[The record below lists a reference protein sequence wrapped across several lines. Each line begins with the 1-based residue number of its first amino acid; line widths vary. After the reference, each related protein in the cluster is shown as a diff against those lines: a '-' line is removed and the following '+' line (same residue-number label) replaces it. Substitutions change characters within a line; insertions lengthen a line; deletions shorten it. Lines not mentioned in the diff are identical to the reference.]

1 LEGAA
6 LAFET
11 VVGLEVHVQSSTKS
25 KMFCSCANEFG
36 AEPNTNTCPVCL
48 GLPGVLPV
56 VNREAVERAMRAS
69 FALGCEVKPSTKFDR
84 KGYWYPDL
92 PKNYQIS
99 QYDEP
104 IGRGGRVEFEV
115 EGETRSVR
123 ITRLHMEED
132 AGKLVHSPDGS
143 SSMVDLNRTG
153 VPLMEIVTEPD
164 IRSGAE
170 ARAFLEELRRIL
182 RYIGVSECN
191 MEEGSMRCEPNISVR
206 AEGATEL
213 GTKTEVKNLNS
224 FRAVEQAV
232 DFEARRHAALIDSGG
247 AVKQETML
255 WDAERL
261 ETRTMRSK
269 EEAHDYRYFPEP
281 DLPPIEIAGDWLAR
295 VRESVGELPAARR
308 RRYAEEYGLGEYDI
322 GVLAAAKPVSDYFER
337 VVRAGAGAK
346 AAANWV
352 TQDVLRVMGERH
364 VGIADVGVAPE
375 ALAELVKLITD
386 ERVIDQSIARDK
398 VFPKMVATGKGP
410 REIVEAKGLAM
421 VSDTAELE
429 AVARKVINENPKPLE
444 DVRKNPRAA
453 MRYIGL
459 VRKATGGRAD
469 AKAVKAIVAKIVNEK
484 TGVDIEG

>member
-1 LEGAA
+1 M
-6 LAFET
+6 AFET

-48 GLPGVLPV
+48 GLPGALPV

-69 FALGCEVKPSTKFDR
+69 FALGCEVGPRTKFDR

-104 IGRGGRVEFEV
+104 IGLGGKVEFELD
-115 EGETRSVR
+115 GQTRSVR

-132 AGKLVHSPDGS
+132 AGKLVHSADGR

-170 ARAFLEELRRIL
+170 ARAFLEELRRML

-206 AEGATEL
+206 AKGASEL

-247 AVKQETML
+247 EVKQETML
-255 WDAERL
+255 WDAERT

-281 DLPPIEIAGDWLAR
+281 DLPPIEIAPEWLAR
-295 VRESVGELPAARR
+295 VRESVGELPSARR
-308 RRYAEEYGLGEYDI
+308 RRYAAELALSDYDA
-322 GVLAAAKPVSDYFER
+322 GVLAAEKPVSDYFER
-337 VVRAGAGAK
+337 VVAAGAPAK
-346 AAANWV
+346 PAANWV
-352 TQDVLRVMGERH
+352 TQDILRAMGERK
-364 VGIADVGVAPE
+364 VGIDEVGVVPE
-375 ALAELVKLITD
+375 ALAELVNLID

-398 VFPKMVATGKGP
+398 VFPVMAETGRGA
-410 REIVEAKGLAM
+410 RDVVESEGLAM
-421 VSDTAELE
+421 VSDEGELE
-429 AVARKVINENPKPLE
+429 AVARKVIDENPKPLG
-444 DVRKNPRAA
+444 DVTKNPRAA
-453 MRYIGL
+453 MKYIGL

-469 AKAVKAIVAKIVNEK
+469 AKAVKAIVAKIVKEK
-484 TGVDIEG
+484 TGVDIDG

>member
-1 LEGAA
+1 VAY
-6 LAFET
+6 ET

-56 VNREAVERAMRAS
+56 ANREAVERAMRAS
-69 FALGCEVKPSTKFDR
+69 LALGCEIRPRTKFDR
-84 KGYWYPDL
+84 KSYWYPDL

-104 IGRGGRVEFEV
+104 IGRGGRVEYELDGEV
-115 EGETRSVR
+115 RSVR

-132 AGKLVHSPDGS
+132 AGKLVHSPDGR

-182 RYIGVSECN
+182 RYVGVSECN
-191 MEEGSMRCEPNISVR
+191 MEEGSMRCEPNISIRVAG
-206 AEGATEL
+206 AEGL

-232 DFEARRHAALIDSGG
+232 EYEARRHASLIDSGG

-255 WDAERL
+255 WDAERA
-261 ETRTMRSK
+261 ETRAMRSK

-281 DLPPIEIAGDWLAR
+281 DLPPIEIADEWLAR
-295 VRESVGELPAARR
+295 VRESVGELPSARR
-308 RRYAEEYGLGEYDI
+308 RRYAQQHGLSEYDI
-322 GVLAAAKPVSDYFER
+322 RVLAAERPVSDYFDR
-337 VVRAGAGAK
+337 VVAAGAPVK
-346 AAANWV
+346 SAANWV
-352 TQDVLRVMGERH
+352 TQDVLRAMGERH
-364 VGIADVGVAPE
+364 VGIDEVGVGPD
-375 ALAELVKLITD
+375 ALAELVQMIE

-398 VFPKMVATGKGP
+398 VFPRMVETGKGA
-410 REIVEAKGLAM
+410 REVVESEGLAM
-421 VSDTAELE
+421 VSDEGELE
-429 AVARKVINENPKPLE
+429 SVARKVIDENPKPLA
-444 DVRKNPRAA
+444 DVAKNPRAA

-469 AKAVKAIVAKIVNEK
+469 AKAVKSIVAKIVKEK
-484 TGVDIEG
+484 TGVDIDA

>member
-1 LEGAA
+1 VAY
-6 LAFET
+6 ET

-25 KMFCSCANEFG
+25 KMFCSCANKFG

-56 VNREAVERAMRAS
+56 VNREAVERAMRAAL
-69 FALGCEVKPSTKFDR
+69 ALGCEVRPRTKFDR
-84 KGYWYPDL
+84 KSYWYPDL

-104 IGRGGRVEFEV
+104 IGRGGRVEYDLD
-115 EGETRSVR
+115 GETRSVR
-123 ITRLHMEED
+123 VTRLHMEED
-132 AGKLVHSPDGS
+132 AGKLVHSPDGR

-182 RYIGVSECN
+182 RYVGVSECN

-206 AEGATEL
+206 VAGAEAL

-232 DFEARRHAALIDSGG
+232 EYEARRHAALIASGG
-247 AVKQETML
+247 EVRQETML
-255 WDAERL
+255 WDAERA
-261 ETRTMRSK
+261 ETRAMRSK

-281 DLPPIEIAGDWLAR
+281 DLPPIEIAPDWLDQ
-295 VRESVGELPAARR
+295 VRESVGELPSARR
-308 RRYAEEYGLGEYDI
+308 HRYSQQHGLSEYDI
-322 GVLAAAKPVSDYFER
+322 RVLAAEKPVSDYFDR
-337 VVRAGAGAK
+337 VVAAGAPAK

-352 TQDVLRVMGERH
+352 TQDVLRAMGERH
-364 VGIADVGVAPE
+364 VGIDEVGVTPE
-375 ALAELVKLITD
+375 ALAELVNLID

-398 VFPKMVATGKGP
+398 VFPRMVETWKGA
-410 REIVEAKGLAM
+410 REVVEADGLAM
-421 VSDTAELE
+421 VSDEDELE
-429 AVARKVINENPKPLE
+429 SVARKVIDENPKPLA
-444 DVRKNPRAA
+444 DVAKNPRAA
-453 MRYIGL
+453 MRFIGL

-469 AKAVKAIVAKIVNEK
+469 AKAVKAIVAKIVKEK
-484 TGVDIEG
+484 TGVDIDA

>member
-1 LEGAA
+1 VAY
-6 LAFET
+6 ET

-69 FALGCEVKPSTKFDR
+69 LALDCEVRPRTKFDR
-84 KGYWYPDL
+84 KSYWYPDL

-104 IGRGGRVEFEV
+104 IGRGGHVEYELD
-115 EGETRSVR
+115 GETRSVR

-132 AGKLVHSPDGS
+132 AGKLIHSPDGR

-182 RYIGVSECN
+182 RHIGVSECN
-191 MEEGSMRCEPNISVR
+191 MAEGSMRCEPNISVR
-206 AEGATEL
+206 VAGSEAL

-224 FRAVEQAV
+224 FRAVEQAIEY
-232 DFEARRHAALIDSGG
+232 EARRHAALIDTGG
-247 AVKQETML
+247 TVHQETML
-255 WDAERL
+255 WDAERA
-261 ETRTMRSK
+261 ETRAMRSK

-281 DLPPIEIAGDWLAR
+281 DLPPIKIAPDWLAR
-295 VRESVGELPAARR
+295 VRESVGELPSARR
-308 RRYAEEYGLGEYDI
+308 RRYVEKLGLSAYDA
-322 GVLAAAKPVSDYFER
+322 GVLAAEKPVSSYFDHA
-337 VVRAGAGAK
+337 VAAGAAPK

-352 TQDVLRVMGERH
+352 TQDVLRAMGERK
-364 VGIADVGVAPE
+364 VGIAEVGVTPE
-375 ALAELVKLITD
+375 ALAELVKLID
-386 ERVIDQSIARDK
+386 EHVIDQSMARDK
-398 VFPKMVATGKGP
+398 VFPKMAETGKGA
-410 REIVEAKGLAM
+410 REVVEAGGLAM
-421 VSDTAELE
+421 VSDEGELE
-429 AVARKVINENPKPLE
+429 SVARKVIDENPKPLG
-444 DVRKNPRAA
+444 DVTKNPRAA

-469 AKAVKAIVAKIVNEK
+469 AKTVKSIVAKIVKEK